1 MVSRTLR
8 FATFLAPNMFGL
20 YSFIARCVQARL
32 GVTTELVVGS
42 SYEQVSEQAD
52 VSFLC
57 GLAYIELRRRG
68 EPIEPLA
75 APLLQGTRYSG
86 RPIYFSDVIVR
97 RDSPYRSFA
106 DLRGCTWA
114 FNEPYSHSG
123 PGITCHRLIEL
134 GENECFFGQVIQ
146 AGWHEKSIR
155 LVHEGRVD
163 ASAIDSHILTLAL
176 HDHAE
181 LSDGLRVIDS
191 LGPSTIQPIVAASWL
206 EKGLKDDLRA
216 VLLEMNTDT
225 AAQAVLASRLVQGF
239 VAITDKDYD
248 DLRQMRTAC
257 VGAGLVTLTPHGPAR
272 SGIGY
277 PSDDMDTSQILAC
290 RNDGLAAADQ

>member
-20 YSFIARCVQARL
+20 YAFIARYVQTRL
-32 GVTTELVVGS
+32 GVTTELIVGS
-42 SYEQVSEQAD
+42 TYERVSEQAD

-75 APLLQGTRYSG
+75 APLLQGTRYGG

-97 RDSPYRSFA
+97 RDSPYRSFV

-123 PGITCHRLIEL
+123 PGITCHRLVEM
-134 GENECFFGQVIQ
+134 GETESFFGRVIQ

-155 LVHEGRVD
+155 LVHEGRAD
-163 ASAIDSHILTLAL
+163 ASAIDSHVLTLTL
-176 HDHAE
+176 HDHPE
-181 LSDGLRVIDS
+181 LADCLRVIDS
-191 LGPSTIQPIVAASWL
+191 LGPSTIQPIVVASWL
-206 EKGLKDDLRA
+206 ERGLKDDLRA
-216 VLLEMNTDT
+216 VFLEMNTNA
-225 AAQAVLASRLVQGF
+225 AAQAMLANRLVQGF
-239 VAITDKDYD
+239 VAITDEDYD

-257 VGAGLVTLTPHGPAR
+257 IAAGLPTLPQHDQLRRGVEC
-272 SGIGY
+272 S
-277 PSDDMDTSQILAC
+277 SD
-290 RNDGLAAADQ
+290 